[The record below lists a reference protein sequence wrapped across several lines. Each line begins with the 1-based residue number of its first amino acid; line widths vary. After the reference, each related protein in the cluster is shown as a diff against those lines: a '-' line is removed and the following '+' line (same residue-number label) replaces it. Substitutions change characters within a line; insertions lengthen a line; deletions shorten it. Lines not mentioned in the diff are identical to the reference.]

1 MASEDK
7 WKQFVQ
13 SFKDTF
19 LSNETE
25 VETKVELAEEIE
37 VKEEVVLA
45 EEVKEEVVEE
55 SVEVKQ
61 ENNEWELK
69 YTELSAEVSGLKA
82 MLMQLMEVI
91 NPSEKKDVP
100 TELKEEVK
108 EELSEVEKI
117 VHSPEVEVE
126 KKFNLNRNNKSN
138 STVKDR
144 VYNALFK

>member
-19 LSNETE
+19 LSNEAE

-117 VHSPEVEVE
+117 VHSPEAEVE

>member
-19 LSNETE
+19 LSNEAE

-108 EELSEVEKI
+108 EELSKVEKI
-117 VHSPEVEVE
+117 VHSPEAEVE

>member
-19 LSNETE
+19 LSNEAE
-25 VETKVELAEEIE
+25 VETKVELAEDIE

-100 TELKEEVK
+100 TELKKEVK

-117 VHSPEVEVE
+117 VHSPEAEVE